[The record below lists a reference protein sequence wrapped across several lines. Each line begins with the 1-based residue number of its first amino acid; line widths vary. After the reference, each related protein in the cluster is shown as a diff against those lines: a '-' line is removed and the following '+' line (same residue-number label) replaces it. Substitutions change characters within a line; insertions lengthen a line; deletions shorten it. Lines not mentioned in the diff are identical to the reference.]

1 MGLFQ
6 SKQSKKKSPADEV
19 PVTVATLFDE
29 KYREELRTSGR
40 EYFKKV
46 IEENAALV
54 KEDLDVT
61 IIHVGTELKDY
72 MTTRLDT
79 TIAHVD
85 AELTR
90 RLDERLAEYD
100 RITKDAQDLAVQS
113 LNRNAQAFHEKYE
126 QLSQELQ
133 QTIASQEA
141 MMIATFEENKGRI
154 TVTEEVQDAALKSL
168 EESAEVSQQKS
179 EQLSAALQKNI
190 TDQETKLA
198 AIFQENMDRVAVT
211 KEVQEATLKS
221 LQESAEAL
229 QEQHRQLSTMLEKT
243 IVDEEAMMVDVFEN
257 NMAQIVEHYLLG
269 ALGDQYDL
277 KAQLPS
283 IIKQMEANKQ
293 AIADDMK
300 L

>member
-6 SKQSKKKSPADEV
+6 SKQSKKTSPADEASAV
-19 PVTVATLFDE
+19 VATVFDE
-29 KYREELRTSGR
+29 QYREELRKSGR
-40 EYFKKV
+40 EQFKKAV
-46 IEENAALV
+46 EESAAIL

-61 IIHVGTELKDY
+61 VVHVGTELRDY

-79 TIAHVD
+79 TIAHID
-85 AELTR
+85 TELMK
-90 RLDERLAEYD
+90 RLDERLAESD

-113 LNRNAQAFHEKYE
+113 LNRNAQALHEKY
-126 QLSQELQ
+126 QLLSQELQ

-154 TVTEEVQDAALKSL
+154 TVTEEAQEAALKSL
-168 EESAEVSQQKS
+168 EESARISQEKS
-179 EQLSAALQKNI
+179 EQLSTTLQKNI
-190 TDQETKLA
+190 TDQETKLNA
-198 AIFQENMDRVAVT
+198 VFQENMDRVAAT
-211 KEVQEATLKS
+211 KNAQETVLKS
-221 LQESAEAL
+221 LQDSAQAL
-229 QEQHRQLSTMLEKT
+229 LEQHEQLSATLEKT
-243 IVDEEAMMVDVFEN
+243 IADQKAMMVDVFEN
-257 NMAQIVEHYLLG
+257 NMAQIIEHYLLG
-269 ALGDQYDL
+269 ALGEQYDL